1 MHLTPQWVDYTDL
14 TAVIRVEVDCLF
26 IDSEMPGLRIVRVG
40 SQNTRTYNSFRT
52 RRTVAPILP
61 GFIGDALPRS
71 KYALVNSSVHP
82 PSDDSNE
89 YCPTCLQET
98 SSIQGHRLQVVARR
112 KRRIACSYSR
122 CSRTSLQ
129 LSRLALIFSAHALFL
144 LPPRSFY
151 RPVTTFSARRSSWRP
166 TPISY
171 TCRRQGRSGGRIRHI
186 NFLMRYLGD
195 FLDCAQLVNNTAKP
209 LPWPAGH
216 SSE

>member
-1 MHLTPQWVDYTDL
+1 
-14 TAVIRVEVDCLF
+14 
-26 IDSEMPGLRIVRVG
+26 
-40 SQNTRTYNSFRT
+40 
-52 RRTVAPILP
+52 
-61 GFIGDALPRS
+61 
-71 KYALVNSSVHP
+71 
-82 PSDDSNE
+82 
-89 YCPTCLQET
+89 
-98 SSIQGHRLQVVARR
+98 LQVVARR

-171 TCRRQGRSGGRIRHI
+171 TCRRRGRSGGRIRHS

-209 LPWPAGH
+209 LPWSAGH
-216 SSE
+216 PSEDERQTFALELDRWNASCCDVNNFFSVTLHATDANAPSAGL